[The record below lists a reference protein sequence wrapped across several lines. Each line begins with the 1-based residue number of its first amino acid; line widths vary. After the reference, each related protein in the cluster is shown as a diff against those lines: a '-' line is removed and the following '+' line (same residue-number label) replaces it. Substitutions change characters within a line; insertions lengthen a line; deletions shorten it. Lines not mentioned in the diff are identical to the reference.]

1 MLPASIE
8 MRSDSPPPATLLHR
22 FLPRLPIV
30 RGHVPAPRTR
40 KGGGL
45 TVEEMLEGAYFNGK
59 GDAGN

>member
-8 MRSDSPPPATLLHR
+8 MRSDSPPLATLCSL
-22 FLPRLPIV
+22 FLPRLPII
-30 RGHVPAPRTR
+30 REHVPALRAR

-45 TVEEMLEGAYFNGK
+45 TVEEMLEGAYYNGK